1 MSVSNDLTPEAAR
14 KKADLRAV
22 LNLAKL
28 KGINAGWKG
37 QAIVV
42 NEKRYTHS
50 NLNELPNELSIEN
63 AKTLK
68 IDHGIV
74 FQDEHSFLS
83 NFHRAPPLTYRV
95 AAFRMW
101 NKRICMCITLQYTS
115 HCRRNSQNAWSV
127 YMQTPRQTDQNDRWM
142 GQDQNLCS
150 RVLRFVLLVALGTGN
165 DHTK

>member
-1 MSVSNDLTPEAAR
+1 MSVSDDLTPEAAR

-28 KGINAGWKG
+28 KGINASWKG

-63 AKTLK
+63 AKTLR

-74 FQDEHSFLS
+74 FQGEHSFLS
-83 NFHRAPPLTYRV
+83 NFHRAPLDLPSGSFQNVEQAYV
-95 AAFRMW
+95 HA
-101 NKRICMCITLQYTS
+101 CMCIALQYTS
-115 HCRRNSQNAWSV
+115 EQLHQSSNPPMMTNLSLMIPVSPS
-127 YMQTPRQTDQNDRWM
+127 TRQ
-142 GQDQNLCS
+142 
-150 RVLRFVLLVALGTGN
+150 
-165 DHTK
+165 